1 MKTIFIV
8 CGGYEENIIYDVY
21 DTEEEAQK
29 HADALNEFYGD
40 NIIYVDKKE
49 IQHKFISLEQNVLD
63 IALTDGKYIETI
75 TFEDDKGTHKHYIIK
90 YNNSLYVYQSLNNE
104 VQKFYKLQ

>member
-1 MKTIFIV
+1 MKIIYIV
-8 CGGYEENIIYDVY
+8 IGGYEEDSIYDVY

-40 NIIYVDKKE
+40 NIIYVEEKE

-75 TFEDDKGTHKHYIIK
+75 TFEDSKGTHKHYIIK

-104 VQKFYKLQ
+104 VLKFYKLQ